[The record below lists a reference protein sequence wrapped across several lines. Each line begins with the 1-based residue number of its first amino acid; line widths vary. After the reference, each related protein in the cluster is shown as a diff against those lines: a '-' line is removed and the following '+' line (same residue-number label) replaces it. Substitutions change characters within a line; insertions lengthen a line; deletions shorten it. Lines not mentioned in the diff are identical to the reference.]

1 MTRWLVLVVLMSL
14 TVSVQLTLNT
24 TCGPHSYACAATPR
38 CILSSQVTFHH
49 PPPPPPS
56 PPPSPP
62 PPPPPPIMLI
72 SGQVCDGTDDCGDMS
87 DELAGCS
94 RKIIFNF

>member
-38 CILSSQVTFHH
+38 CILSSQVRSSSSTSSTSF
-49 PPPPPPS
+49 S
-56 PPPSPP
+56 TSFSSSSTSFTSSFTSSSTSTNNVD
-62 PPPPPPIMLI
+62 IW
-72 SGQVCDGTDDCGDMS
+72 SG
-87 DELAGCS
+87 L
-94 RKIIFNF
+94 